1 MTRIATP
8 NRRAAQKHEA
18 HCAHSPGE
26 VRSALQA
33 AGCRYTAQRGEIW
46 KYLAGV
52 DSHPT
57 ADEDYRAVQKRVP
70 RISLATVYNAL
81 EALVNAGLA
90 TRITSGNGAARYD
103 CRSDDHYHLRDVET
117 GEVRDLPTEFDSQLL
132 SKLAP
137 DLVDRLSRSGFQ
149 VTGYRLEV
157 LGRFNDSPPT
167 HRPRYKS
174 KY

>member
-1 MTRIATP
+1 MTRIAAP
-8 NRRAAQKHEA
+8 SRRTAPKHEP
-18 HCAHSPGE
+18 HCVLSLDE
-26 VRSALQA
+26 VRSALQG

-46 KYLAGV
+46 NYLAGV
-52 DSHPT
+52 ESHPT
-57 ADEDYRAVQKRVP
+57 ADEVYCAVKKRVP

-90 TRITSGNGAARYD
+90 TRITSGNGSARYD

-117 GEVRDLPTEFDSQLL
+117 GEVRDLPTEFDAQLL
-132 SKLAP
+132 TKLAP

-157 LGRFNDSPPT
+157 LGRFKGPNTRRSV
-167 HRPRYKS
+167 
-174 KY
+174 